1 MSWKTPILTEAPRL
15 GVLGRQLIVLALLST
30 LWTCGR
36 SVGQEGVG
44 TVVSPARAGSAQP
57 HLAKSPAGE
66 IVLSWLEARG
76 DEHELRFATFDGG
89 AFSGA
94 ITVASGGN
102 WFANWADFPSVE
114 PVSDQ
119 QWLAHWLVRQADSA
133 FAYDVFIASSN
144 DSGEHWS
151 EPVKL
156 HTDDSAAEHGFV
168 SLFADG
174 RAARAVWLDG
184 RPLADRAAAGMS
196 LRSAV
201 ITGDGAI
208 SDEQGVDPLACDCC
222 QTDVAAGPDGPLV
235 VYRDRTLDEIRDI
248 ALVARVGGEWSKPQ
262 PVAGDGWR
270 IAGCPING
278 PAIAAID
285 SQVVVAWY
293 TAANDQPLIR
303 FARSLDAGSS
313 FAPAVV
319 VSADR
324 PLGRVDVVVLED
336 GQAAVSWMARTAD
349 GAASFNVRRIGPAG
363 ELGPIVQIARMAPSR
378 PSGFPQMVRANDVLL
393 FAWTDVSK
401 RESMVRTATVR
412 LRELE

>member
-1 MSWKTPILTEAPRL
+1 VR
-15 GVLGRQLIVLALLST
+15 VRRQLIGLLWLSF
-30 LWTCGR
+30 LIGCEPG
-36 SVGQEGVG
+36 VGQDGIE
-44 TVVSPARAGSAQP
+44 TVESPARVGSAQP
-57 HLAKSPAGE
+57 HLTKSPTGE
-66 IVLSWLEARG
+66 IVLSWLAVRGEA
-76 DEHELRFATFDGG
+76 HELRFAIFEDS
-89 AFSGA
+89 AWSGA
-94 ITVASGGN
+94 TTVASGRN
-102 WFANWADFPSVE
+102 WFVNWADFPSVE

-119 QWLAHWLVRQADSA
+119 QWLAHWLVRQANSA
-133 FAYDVFIASSN
+133 FAYDVFIASST

-174 RAARAVWLDG
+174 RAAGAVWLDG

-201 ITGDGAI
+201 ITGDGTI

-319 VSADR
+319 VSADQ

-349 GAASFNVRRIGPAG
+349 GAASFNVRRVGPAG
-363 ELGPIVQIARMAPSR
+363 ELGPTVQIARMAPSR
-378 PSGFPQMVRANDVLL
+378 PSGFPQMVRANDILL

-401 RESMVRTATVR
+401 RESMVRTATVS